1 MKNLV
6 IVALASAVFFSSCAK
21 KNSSAKV
28 GSGGGQNR
36 TENADTAA
44 GKADAKA
51 DPSLLAQADGALT
64 STTTTTLPSINGAG
78 NASGSTTTADPSAVA
93 TSDSTPVPGTASVGT
108 GSATATGSSATG
120 DSASA
125 QDDRELNDIESA
137 VGHAD
142 VAIEGEDSG
151 SDEVTSDVQTN
162 VGSLG
167 YKQNILKLTKGNNRV
182 SQVLSLGLVEKELIE
197 TVTYCWNGKNDQL
210 PTEKDKLTQFYLLPS
225 GRALVEE
232 RGSAAGST
240 DYVLNSCEALPQTT
254 DKNYFEG
261 IRTYLE
267 MDPEE
272 LKKKITAEQI
282 AKLKQF
288 EFVDLEAGSASRE
301 EYVSSD
307 GTTLE
312 AIKTSISC
320 VETLKAKKL
329 MKAEVDADKKVKNR
343 ITISSGTTIYFQR
356 PLEAK
361 DEKGRVLKN
370 LSEIGGKAYVVI
382 SCGK

>member
-36 TENADTAA
+36 TENADTTA
-44 GKADAKA
+44 GKADEKA

-78 NASGSTTTADPSAVA
+78 NASGSTVTPDPSAVV
-93 TSDSTPVPGTASVGT
+93 TSGSTPVPGTTNVGT
-108 GSATATGSSATG
+108 GSSSGSTST
-120 DSASA
+120 
-125 QDDRELNDIESA
+125 QDDQDLNDIESA
-137 VGHAD
+137 VGNAD
-142 VAIEGEDSG
+142 VAIDGEDSG
-151 SDEVTSDVQTN
+151 SDEVASDVQTN

-182 SQVLSLGLVEKELIE
+182 AQVLSLGLVEKELIE

-232 RGSAAGST
+232 RGSTAGTT
-240 DYVLNSCEALPQTT
+240 DYVLNSCEALPQAT

-261 IRTYLE
+261 IRTYVG
-267 MDPEE
+267 MDPDE

-343 ITISSGTTIYFQR
+343 ITIASGTTIYFQR